1 MRRFPPVLAAAALTL
16 LAGLGLLSSRS
27 NPAGAAS
34 PALPAT
40 LHADAVRPGEALHV
54 TGQLDHAPAAV
65 KLQLQTPDGELRGP
79 YGPFA
84 VTGDQIDATLP
95 EAATAGPR
103 PTPRPDHPLTPGLH
117 APPPTATPTSPA
129 PPAPPR

>member
-40 LHADAVRPGEALHV
+40 LRADAVRPGEALHV
-54 TGQLDHAPAAV
+54 TGHLDHAPAAV

-79 YGPFA
+79 YGPFP

-95 EAATAGPR
+95 EAATAGLR
-103 PTPRPDHPLTPGLH
+103 PTARTGYAPPLRPDALP
-117 APPPTATPTSPA
+117 AAATQ
-129 PPAPPR
+129 R